1 MLHITLRTLAARK
14 LRLALTA
21 VAIVL
26 GVAFVSGTLVLT
38 DTSSALFDEQFA
50 DVNEGVDLIV
60 RTEAAFG
67 AAMGVEVERDPIDDR
82 TLSTISATEGVEV
95 AVPQIQGQALLFD
108 PAGEA
113 IVPSGP
119 SVGLSWVP
127 PPVGAFTLRAGR
139 APAGA
144 GEVAIDAATATERRI
159 TVGDRIE
166 VQGREG
172 IGTFTVTGLVG
183 FGDRDGV
190 PDATLAL
197 FEHTTAGEVT
207 GVVGGASQVLLV
219 AEDRGAVDTLRD
231 TVEQRLGGGYEI
243 TTSRDTAAASAAA
256 AKAELIVVQLMLLAI
271 AATALVVG
279 AFLIANTF
287 SITVTQRIR
296 ELAVLRAVGATGRQL
311 LASVLL
317 EAAAI
322 GVVASAIGA
331 AIGVAASYGLRGVV
345 AAAGVDLPSGDL
357 VVAPRTLVLAVAIG
371 MGVTVL
377 SALAAARRAAGV
389 APVQAMRSSDAPVRS
404 IGRRRRVVGGL
415 AALGATGLAVTTATG
430 VTPAVAAAGASV
442 GLTIVA
448 LAVLAPA
455 VAGPLAG
462 SVGRPLRRAGVAGTL
477 ALETARRAPRR
488 VAATT
493 SALAIGLA
501 VVTFMT
507 VLAASVRGSVTGS
520 FDETITAD
528 LVIESA
534 RDEMLGGLSHH
545 VHHQVSELDEVGAIT
560 KLRFGHWQHEDST
573 QALSAVDPATL
584 PDLVDLD
591 VLDGDLSAIA
601 EDGVAIGHR
610 FAASEGL
617 SVGETV
623 PMTFARTGT
632 VDVPVR
638 AIFDQA
644 DRWALGTPYVVSL
657 TTYARHFTEDVDAV
671 VFVSRAADV
680 SEAELRAAVGGVLE
694 AHPTAVVRDQAEA
707 RRSRVQAMDRI
718 LALVTV
724 LLLFAVLIALLGI
737 TNTLALSI
745 IERTREVGLLRAVGM
760 TRSQVRAMIRW
771 EALLIAG
778 LGAILGLGL
787 GIAFAGVAIR
797 ALAATATIT
806 FTLPAGQLAAYL
818 TVAGLAGLLAGV
830 LPARRAARLDVLG
843 SITAA

>member
-1 MLHITLRTLAARK
+1 MLRITLKTLAARK

-50 DVNEGVDLIV
+50 DVNDGVDLMV

-67 AAMGVEVERDPIDDR
+67 AAMGVEVERDPIDAEV
-82 TLSTISATEGVEV
+82 LATIAATAGVKT

-108 PAGEA
+108 PSGQA

-127 PPVGAFTLRAGR
+127 PPVGAFELRTGE
-139 APAGA
+139 APAA
-144 GEVAIDAATATERRI
+144 ANEVAIDAATAAENRI
-159 TVGDRIE
+159 DVGDRID
-166 VQGREG
+166 VQGRDRASS
-172 IGTFTVTGLVG
+172 FTVTGLVG

-197 FEHTTAGEVT
+197 FDHATAGEVT
-207 GVVGGASQVLLV
+207 GVVGGASQVLVV

-231 TVEQRLGGGYEI
+231 TLEQRLGRGYQI

-256 AKAELIVVQLMLLAI
+256 AKSELIIVQLMLLAI

-279 AFLIANTF
+279 AFLISNTF
-287 SITVTQRIR
+287 SITVTQRVR

-317 EAAAI
+317 EAAA
-322 GVVASAIGA
+322 VGA
-331 AIGVAASYGLRGVV
+331 AASSVGAALGVAASYGLRGVV
-345 AAAGVDLPSGDL
+345 AAAGVELPSGDL
-357 VVAPRTLVLAVAIG
+357 VVAPRTLALAIAIG
-371 MGVTVL
+371 TGVTVL
-377 SALAAARRAAGV
+377 SALAAARRAARV
-389 APVQAMRSSDAPVRS
+389 APVQAMRSSDAPARGMS
-404 IGRRRRVVGGL
+404 RPRRVIGGL
-415 AALGATGLAVTTATG
+415 AALAAAGLAVTTATG
-430 VTPAVAAAGASV
+430 TTPALATAGASV
-442 GLTIVA
+442 GATIVA
-448 LAVLAPA
+448 LALLSPA
-455 VAGPLAG
+455 FAGPLAASLG
-462 SVGRPLRRAGVAGTL
+462 QPLRRVGVTGTL
-477 ALETARRAPRR
+477 ALEAARRSPRR

-507 VLAASVRGSVTGS
+507 VLAASVRSSVTGS

-534 RDEMLGGLSHH
+534 RGEMLGGLSHH
-545 VHHQVSELDEVGAIT
+545 IHHQVSELDEVGSIT
-560 KLRFGHWQHEDST
+560 QLRFGHWQHEGST
-573 QALSAVDPATL
+573 QALSAVDPASL
-584 PDLVDLD
+584 PDVVDLD

-610 FAASEGL
+610 FAESEGL
-617 SVGETV
+617 TVGETM

-632 VDVPVR
+632 VEVPVR

-657 TTYARHFTEDVDAV
+657 RTYTQHFTEDVDAV
-671 VFVSRAADV
+671 VFVSRAAGAT
-680 SEAELRAAVGGVLE
+680 EAGLRAAVDRVLE
-694 AHPTAVVRDQAEA
+694 EHPTAVVRDQAEA
-707 RRSRVQAMDRI
+707 RRTRVEGVDRI

-760 TRSQVRAMIRW
+760 TRGQVRAMIRW

-778 LGAILGLGL
+778 LGAVLGLGL
-787 GIAFAGVAIR
+787 GVGFAGMAIR
-797 ALAATATIT
+797 ALAATAAIT
-806 FTLPAGQLAAYL
+806 FRFPAGQLAVYL
-818 TVAGLAGLLAGV
+818 AVAGLAGILAGL
-830 LPARRAARLDVLG
+830 LPARRAARLEVLR
-843 SITAA
+843 SIAAA